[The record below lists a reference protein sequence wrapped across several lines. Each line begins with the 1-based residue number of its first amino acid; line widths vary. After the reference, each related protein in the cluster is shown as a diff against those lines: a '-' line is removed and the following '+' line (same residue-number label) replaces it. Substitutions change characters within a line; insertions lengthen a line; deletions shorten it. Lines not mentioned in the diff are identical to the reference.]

1 MKEIPNAETYLN
13 DKSSEIPSKYKDLN
27 AFLHDSQIAEI
38 MIEFAKLHV
47 EAQAETII
55 DKMDDTLPMIE
66 YQKVRNAY
74 PLDLIK

>member
-47 EAQAETII
+47 KQALIEATGEAPLHCKEGI
-55 DKMDDTLPMIE
+55 L
-66 YQKVRNAY
+66 NCY

>member
-47 EAQAETII
+47 TQALIEAVKEA
-55 DKMDDTLPMIE
+55 
-66 YQKVRNAY
+66 
-74 PLDLIK
+74 PLHCKEGILNCYSLDNIK